1 MRFLASEKI
10 GEHKYKTPEG
20 YLICV
25 DAILSRTGKQ
35 EYKRC
40 ELFGDTCDN
49 ADDVTYVNRTD
60 DEVFSEASL
69 ASFENK
75 AICLEHPDED
85 VNVENHNDLSIGFV
99 RDIHKGTDNGQPV
112 MMGTLVF
119 TNKDAI
125 ELIESGEYKELSC
138 GYDCDIE
145 DNDELIQKNIRGN
158 HIALCKQG
166 RAGIARIVDAV
177 DDMAVMRFE
186 FSTNIA
192 AFERAI
198 INNDTAEF
206 KSMLNVFEKD
216 LADYKKWK
224 REGRLSTADIG
235 KVKRQVDK
243 INSLLKK
250 SKINKIFEVKDMAIL
265 KNVKK
270 CDAEESGTDKIIY
283 TMQSDIDKDL
293 YFYIGEKYCMK
304 EGNFGYTKFE
314 MNDDTPEKIK
324 AELTRNGWHQVAKG
338 KASVI
343 DYDWTEVE
351 EENYEKANKNV
362 VDSLKVKDARIGDAT
377 AYMSGEH
384 NYVGNDYYGYFAVEH
399 PEFGNFYVSFKI
411 KGRRIEVQPDGTG
424 WNFIKSKGYTAK
436 QKAWIV
442 AHKSELER
450 IKGGGGNITDSK
462 ERLFAEKN
470 YRDANVVDADNKLV
484 CAPVETLF
492 TVEYMKDGVKY
503 IRKVRTNSIEDAIS
517 KVKDVTLPSG
527 VKFIDD
533 GYHGRYTYRGFELYW
548 RNDLQSFGIFKDGSL
563 VDTVEGL
570 NNAKLPYELKKE
582 VDMYYAK
589 RPFWVVKYLD

>member
-35 EYKRC
+35 EYKRS

-99 RDIHKGTDNGQPV
+99 RDIHKGIDNGQPV

-198 INNDTAEF
+198 INNDIAEF
-206 KSMLNVFEKD
+206 NSMLNVFEKD
-216 LADYKKWK
+216 LSDYKKWK
-224 REGRLSTADIG
+224 NEGRLSAADIG
-235 KVKRQVDK
+235 KVKRQIDK

-250 SKINKIFEVKDMAIL
+250 SKINKIFEVKDMAVL
-265 KNVKK
+265 KNIKK
-270 CDAEESGTDKIIY
+270 H
-283 TMQSDIDKDL
+283 DIKD
-293 YFYIGEKYCMK
+293 E
-304 EGNFGYTKFE
+304 KFE
-314 MNDDTPEKIK
+314 IDGELDEEIK
-324 AELTRNGWHQVAKG
+324 HLAKRMSVDVSKG
-338 KASVI
+338 KANKI
-343 DYDWTEVE
+343 IFTGTKYAINRLLQELGADERDGQYINDDYNWTEVE
-351 EENYEKANKNV
+351 EENYEKANEAIMTKDTASMRDKVDENKVFNLVKNAGYVPEKIYRGGAGIEFEIRKGKFGNIEVAKLLKKNGYDAETTTLYGV
-362 VDSLKVKDARIGDAT
+362 VVYDTVKRNVADNKEQIFTVEYEKDGVMHINKVRAKSIDDAIKKVKDA
-377 AYMSGEH
+377 
-384 NYVGNDYYGYFAVEH
+384 
-399 PEFGNFYVSFKI
+399 
-411 KGRRIEVQPDGTG
+411 
-424 WNFIKSKGYTAK
+424 
-436 QKAWIV
+436 
-442 AHKSELER
+442 
-450 IKGGGGNITDSK
+450 
-462 ERLFAEKN
+462 
-470 YRDANVVDADNKLV
+470 
-484 CAPVETLF
+484 
-492 TVEYMKDGVKY
+492 
-503 IRKVRTNSIEDAIS
+503 
-517 KVKDVTLPSG
+517 TLPPG

-533 GYHGRYTYRGFELYW
+533 GYWGIYEYRGFKLYW
-548 RNDLQSFGIFKDGSL
+548 RRDLQSFGIHKDGSL
-563 VDTVEGL
+563 VDIVEGL
-570 NNAKLPYELKKE
+570 DKTELPYELKKE
-582 VDMYYAK
+582 VDMYYEK
-589 RPFWVVKYLD
+589 RPFWAVKHLD